1 MKSLVL
7 FCAHHIMEKN
17 MINNISYEVVLL
29 IGLKDLIG
37 YDQAHL
43 GVLESSQNYMCVL
56 ELHPQHQKQCRFVD
70 NQF

>member
-1 MKSLVL
+1 
-7 FCAHHIMEKN
+7 

-29 IGLKDLIG
+29 IGLKDLLG